1 MKSIL
6 FIALSMCVPA
16 AAQGIYVY
24 PATVTAPR
32 GSYQTC
38 TGIVNGYNS
47 KSVTWTTT
55 GGALVGVNPTTANEP
70 GTIALYTTTPGT
82 YTVTGKSTANS
93 SLSGTCV
100 VTITASPTITTGHPR
115 LIVTAAMLPGL
126 QAKATSG
133 NTMYQ
138 AALTWITNENYDH
151 DVAPCP
157 PSSSG
162 FGCGWTFSTWNGSAC
177 VGGTPSTYMWG
188 PEVDAYLFA
197 WLSMVAPT
205 SALRNQFGCAGR
217 DVWVSAMKN
226 VMSGAVTI
234 GNDPSDHVN
243 GFVFSGDWLMGGGYL
258 SSSDIVL
265 QRQWNAFAL
274 RQISRSGDGGNFET
288 GGCIAA
294 NNTWNDPSEFSN
306 AVSSVRCMG
315 NNYSNSRMLYLA
327 GLSTMFDDNTT
338 DDPPLTGAN
347 NTCGAS
353 RYVVCPDMTA
363 GSMHAYLHYLMG
375 AGMYVD
381 YAHLEDPRVTDAAYQ
396 AAFSNPA
403 NPQCQYQ
410 SGTYYSCL
418 GDGRGGESSEGSFYA
433 YSRAKLRDALNV
445 IHSTGNDDPMIWG
458 PQASLGTS
466 SYWDLLYIEDLEFL
480 TGYSG
485 AQYNYLT
492 TGDSN
497 TYVRV
502 PLDYQTEASMLVAD
516 SYTGRTDRTSALE
529 WILLNAAPGG
539 PLGTGEGCVGS
550 SCGFTNDIQSEDSGW
565 PIQPIATNMFLAL
578 PAGDPT
584 SSLPSDPRPSLPTD
598 LYNASYNQNQLIRN
612 GWTGG
617 NANSVFSFYCGNTII
632 DHETATCGRFDVY
645 TGGEYITKGRTTFD
659 DYNPLMSSATQSN
672 EVSIMNITGSGA
684 NNIWG
689 YAAGLGGEWF
699 HGQEQDFASLNHSE
713 LPAYA
718 ADIVDQTNLYNGWW
732 VWGWIY
738 DVPSYNDVTAAS
750 RSLIYLRGTNQIV
763 IYDRAT
769 TGHAAAKGFNLNITG
784 NPTVNGNQVNWPT
797 RSGNQQ
803 AYFTTLLPS
812 GATVTATPM
821 VIYPSTSAQYS
832 TLKIGTQ
839 EQATATCTLGGGRTS
854 NCTSQVTWS
863 SSNPAIASV
872 NSTGLITAVSAGSAY
887 IYAYYLGIRSY
898 GLVTAVTG
906 PSSGIWSN
914 TSDTDQEGDWELYAQ
929 IVVGAGTPKDARF
942 LSVLEWGA
950 SSFTKST
957 TTLVQSS
964 SGQKFDGA
972 LVGASLA
979 MFMRSWPGNFTSTT
993 FPASGATSIYVSDL
1007 EPSATYSLSG
1017 AGVPANAT
1025 ADSAGVLTFGAT
1037 GTGNITISG
1046 TGRAAKITQSSAQSL
1061 AQYKI
1066 PICICFAAVSLL
1078 LIGQAAHRQAEPE

>member
-6 FIALSMCVPA
+6 FITLSMCVPA
-16 AAQGIYVY
+16 AAQSIYVY
-24 PATVTAPR
+24 PVAVTAPR

-55 GGALVGVNPTTANEP
+55 GGTLVGVNPTTANEP
-70 GTIALYTTTPGT
+70 ATIALYTTAPGT
-82 YTVTGKSTANS
+82 YTVTGKSTVNS

-100 VTITASPTITTGHPR
+100 VTITASPTITIGHPR
-115 LIVTAAMLPGL
+115 EIVTAAMLPGL

-133 NTMYQ
+133 NTLYQ
-138 AALTWITNENYDH
+138 AALNYTTTYVYNPDLS
-151 DVAPCP
+151 V
-157 PSSSG
+157 
-162 FGCGWTFSTWNGSAC
+162 WTFSTWNGSAC
-177 VGGTPSTYMWG
+177 VGGTPPATLQTG
-188 PEVDAYLFA
+188 QEVGAYLFA

-217 DVWVSAMKN
+217 DVWVYEMAN
-226 VMSGAVTI
+226 VMSGAIFET
-234 GNDPSDHVN
+234 GNDPSDNVN
-243 GFVFSGDWLMGGGYL
+243 GFVLPGDWLMGGGYL
-258 SSSDIVL
+258 SSSDITL

-274 RQISRSGDGGNFET
+274 RQILRGGDGGNFET
-288 GGCIAA
+288 GGCVPG
-294 NNTWNDPSEFSN
+294 NNTWNNPSEFGN
-306 AVSSVRCMG
+306 VTVMRCMG
-315 NNYSNSRMLYLA
+315 NNYTMSRMLYLA
-327 GLSTMFDDNTT
+327 GLSLMFDDNTT
-338 DDPPLTGAN
+338 DDPPLT
-347 NTCGAS
+347 NTCSAT
-353 RYVVCPDMTA
+353 RYQVCPDMTA
-363 GSMHAYLHYLMG
+363 GSMHAYFHYFMG
-375 AGMYVD
+375 AAMYLD

-403 NPQCQYQ
+403 NPQCQYT
-410 SGTYYSCL
+410 SGTSYPCL
-418 GDGRGGESSEGSFYA
+418 GDGRDGESSEGSWYG
-433 YSRAKLRDALNV
+433 YSRVKLRDALN
-445 IHSTGNDDPMIWG
+445 ILQTTGNNDPMIWG

-466 SYWDLLYIEDLEFL
+466 SYWDLLYVEDLEFL
-480 TGYSG
+480 TGYSANNG
-485 AQYNYLT
+485 ALYSYLT

-497 TYVRV
+497 TYGRL
-502 PLDYQTEASMLVAD
+502 PLDFQTEASMMTAD
-516 SYTGRTDRTSALE
+516 SYTGRTDRASALE
-529 WILLNAAPGG
+529 WLLLNSAYGG
-539 PLGTGEGCVGS
+539 PLGTSGGCSGS
-550 SCGFTNDIQSEDSGW
+550 SCGFTNDLKGSATGW
-565 PIQPIATNMFLAL
+565 PSQPVANDMFISL

-584 SSLPSDPRPSLPTD
+584 SSLPPDPRPSLPTD
-598 LYNASYNQNQLIRN
+598 LYNASNNQHQMIRN
-612 GWTGG
+612 GWTGS
-617 NANSVFSFYCGNTII
+617 NANSVFSYYCGNTLI
-632 DHETATCGRFDVY
+632 DHEITTCGRFDVY
-645 TGGEYITKGRTTFD
+645 SGNEYITKGRTTFD

-672 EVSIMNITGSGA
+672 EVSISNITGSGA
-684 NNIWG
+684 NSVW
-689 YAAGLGGEWF
+689 YAVSPEGGEWF
-699 HGQEQDFASLNHSE
+699 HGQQHDYVSLNHSE

-718 ADIVDQTNLYNGWW
+718 ADIVDQTNLYNGLW
-732 VWGWIY
+732 VWGSPY

-769 TGHAAAKGFNLNITG
+769 TGQAAAKGFNLNITG

-812 GATVTATPM
+812 GATVTAAPM
-821 VIYPSTSAQYS
+821 IIYTSTSAQYS

-972 LVGASLA
+972 LVGASLV

-1078 LIGQAAHRQAEPE
+1078 LIGQAAHRPSRT